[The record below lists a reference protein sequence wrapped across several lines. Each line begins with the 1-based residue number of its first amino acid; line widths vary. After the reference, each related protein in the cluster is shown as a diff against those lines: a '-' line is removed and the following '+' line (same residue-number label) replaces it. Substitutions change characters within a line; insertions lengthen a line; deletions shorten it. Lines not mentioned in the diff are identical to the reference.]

1 LELAEDNQVFIT
13 MDKTEAIQVFLQLVQ
28 LEEAAEAEQAKA
40 QEIQEDPEAEAVN
53 KVEPLQDL
61 ETQEVTHHLKDN
73 RVDQDLHR
81 LAAEAEPIQ
90 QAREE
95 MARAQEVR
103 ELSQLCQR

>member
-1 LELAEDNQVFIT
+1 LELVEDNQVFMP
-13 MDKTEAIQVFLQLVQ
+13 MDKMEALQVFLQLVH

-61 ETQEVTHHLKDN
+61 ETQEVSHHLKDN